1 MFFARRVYSA
11 LAFVAVA
18 CGSAFAQQ
26 DAVSLN
32 VTNGATM
39 LDLPKVPGT
48 QQYQVLSTPD
58 LNLDFTVL
66 NAGSISGFT
75 WSNSAAAS
83 QGFFRAVAIPMATND
98 TIGALALNRLAYGP
112 TPDELE
118 RVKTIG
124 PDAWIAE
131 QLAPETIVESLDIDQ
146 VNTNLDWQQVVVTG
160 TATAKDF
167 YIYLTAP
174 GDVYIDDLKLVAG
187 SNPNIAGNLFANGD
201 FETQPLTNT
210 WTVSTNLS
218 DSFIDTA
225 EAHAGASSLH
235 VIASSAG
242 STKAS
247 SIWQTVA
254 NATVGGTYT
263 LSYWWKPGTN
273 MISSAILRFSGSGIV
288 SSPDTIATK
297 LASGAAILDDLRA
310 WHVLHAVRSK
320 KQLEETLLQF
330 IENHFVTQVSKTRDY
345 FDNIY
350 NGSSPDQL
358 STRTEYNEIQHWR
371 AALEN
376 PSCTF
381 SNLLKIS
388 AESVAQIVY
397 LDTVNSRGDGSNIA
411 NENYARELLELYTF
425 GVDNGYDQNDITMMS
440 HAWTGWSTRL
450 VDATNEFNPF
460 AAQSTTLRPGGTN
473 LNNLENLVGVWAFG
487 FKANRHYVR
496 SSTTI
501 FPAKVVPDRFGPPWA
516 GRNYELTLPI
526 RTGTNGIQ
534 DGYDVIKHLSNQPFT
549 EEFISVKL
557 CRLLVHENFVHGVY
571 DYTDPNLSP
580 EGQLVKACML
590 TWENTGGNI
599 REVLKTIFNSD
610 LFRSQQAVMHKVK
623 TPLEF
628 TVSAIRALRSENADG
643 TATANTDGYAIKD
656 PINRMGAMKLF
667 DRAEPNGYPEQ
678 AAPWIS
684 AGTLAERLRWVQ
696 ALCIAQGGNGHTD
709 AGNSVT
715 DPVALLKKKLPSAQW
730 NDAAAVADYFLGI
743 LLPAEGKA
751 NLDLYRTSAINF
763 LNTADNG
770 TTASPF
776 SALGNTT
783 ALYDTRVRGVVA
795 AIMTSQRFHEQ

>member
-1 MFFARRVYSA
+1 MFNAHRLCGA
-11 LAFVAVA
+11 LALAA
-18 CGSAFAQQ
+18 AIYLPASAQEA
-26 DAVSLN
+26 AVSLS
-32 VTNGATM
+32 VTNGNAV

-48 QQYQVLSTPD
+48 QEYKVLSTPD
-58 LNLDFTVL
+58 LNLGFGVL
-66 NAGSISGFT
+66 NSGSISGWT
-75 WSNSAAAS
+75 WSNAVAGNL
-83 QGFFRAVAIPMATND
+83 GFFRAMAVPMPTND
-98 TIGALALNRLAYGP
+98 MLAGLVLNRLAYGP

-118 RVKTIG
+118 RVKSIG
-124 PDAWIAE
+124 ADAYIAE

-146 VNTNLDWQQVVVTG
+146 VSTNREWQRVVVTG
-160 TATAKDF
+160 VPTSKDF
-167 YIYLTAP
+167 YIYLTDV
-174 GDVYIDDLKLVAG
+174 GDVYIDDLKVVRGTDPDVGTSA
-187 SNPNIAGNLFANGD
+187 FVNGD
-201 FETQPLTNT
+201 FETALSPS

-218 DSFIDTA
+218 DSYIDTTQ
-225 EAHAGASSLH
+225 AHSGASSLH

-247 SIWQTVA
+247 AIWQTTT
-254 NATVGGTYT
+254 ATLNVPYT

-273 MISSAILRFSGSGIV
+273 IISDAVLRFSGSGIV

-297 LASGAAILDDLRA
+297 LALTASTTDDLRA

-320 KQLEETLLQF
+320 KQLEEVLLQF
-330 IENHFVTQVSKTRDY
+330 LENHFVTQVSKTRDY
-345 FDNIY
+345 FDQYYDGNDI
-350 NGSSPDQL
+350 DQFA
-358 STRTEYNEIQHWR
+358 SRTEYNENQRWR

-388 AESVAQIVY
+388 AESVGQIIY

-411 NENYARELLELYTF
+411 NENYARELLELYTY

-440 HAWTGWSTRL
+440 HAWTGWSTRI
-450 VDATNEFNPF
+450 VDPTNEFNPF
-460 AAQSTTLRPGGTN
+460 AVQSTTLRPGGTN
-473 LNNLENLVGVWAFG
+473 VSNIENLAGVWAFN
-487 FKANRHYVR
+487 FKSGRHYVR

-501 FPAKVVPDRFGPPWA
+501 FPGKVVPDRFGAPWA
-516 GRNYELTLPI
+516 GRSYELVLPI

-534 DGYDVIKHLSNQPFT
+534 DGYDVIKHLCNQPFT

-557 CRLLVHENFVHGVY
+557 CRLFVHENFHHGY
-571 DYTDPNLSP
+571 DFTDPNLSE
-580 EGQLVKACML
+580 EGKLVRACML
-590 TWENTGGNI
+590 AWENSSPKGNV

-643 TATANTDGYAIKD
+643 TATAQTDGYAIKD
-656 PINRMGAMKLF
+656 PINRMGSMKLF
-667 DRAEPNGYPEQ
+667 DRAEPNGYPED

-696 ALCIAQGGNGHTD
+696 ALCILSSANGHAD
-709 AGNSVT
+709 AGNSTT
-715 DPVALLKKKLPSAQW
+715 DPVALLKKKLSSAQW

-743 LLPAEGKA
+743 LLPGEGKA
-751 NLDLYRTSAINF
+751 NLDLYRTAAINF

-770 TTASPF
+770 TTSSPF
-776 SALGNTT
+776 ASVGNTT
-783 ALYDTRVRGVVA
+783 TTYDTRVRGMVA